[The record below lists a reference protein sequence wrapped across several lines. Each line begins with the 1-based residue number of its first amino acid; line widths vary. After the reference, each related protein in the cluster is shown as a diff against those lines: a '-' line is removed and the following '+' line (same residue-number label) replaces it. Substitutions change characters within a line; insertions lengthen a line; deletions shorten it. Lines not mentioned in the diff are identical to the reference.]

1 MPLAPFQEGHKRPR
15 VIILVGLPA
24 SGKSTWRN
32 AFAGNAVVCSQD
44 DLVEHYADHQGLTY
58 TEAFRKA
65 DLKLFERQVKQ
76 EFADAIAQGRDI
88 VLDRTNVSK
97 KSRAIFLNMVPDHY
111 QKIAIWFDCDPVLL
125 DYRLARRAKL
135 TGKFI
140 PPFVIRDMRRN
151 FQMPDT
157 EEFDEVWHVGAE
169 EPGWFMTFLRVKA
182 WIKQTF
188 WR

>member
-15 VIILVGLPA
+15 VTILVGLPA
-24 SGKSTWRN
+24 SGKSTWRT

-44 DLVEHYADHQGLTY
+44 DLVEDYAEYHGLTY
-58 TEAFRKA
+58 TDAFRKA
-65 DLKLFERQVKQ
+65 DLKSFERQVKQ
-76 EFADAIAQGRDI
+76 QFADAIAANQDI
-88 VLDRTNVSK
+88 ILDRTNVSK

-111 QKIAIWFDCDPVLL
+111 QKIAIWFDCDPLLL
-125 DYRLARRAKL
+125 DHRLARRAKL

-140 PPFVIRDMRRN
+140 PDFVIRNMRRN

-169 EPGWFMTFLRVKA
+169 EPGGLLLLLRIKA
-182 WIKQTF
+182 WFKRTF